1 MKYDELWERD
11 SMLHWKDIMSA
22 STRGSVALMFAGLAS
37 AAWASEM
44 VYVPINPNFG
54 GSPLNGSTL
63 LSQAQ
68 AQNKSK
74 DPDADKQD
82 KQTALQQF
90 NDSLQRAV
98 LGRVASALTSN
109 IVGPDGKLIPGTIE
123 TSDFIINIVD
133 AGNGSLTVTTTDKV
147 TGSSTSFEVGN

>member
-1 MKYDELWERD
+1 
-11 SMLHWKDIMSA
+11 MLHWKDIMGA
-22 STRGSVALMFAGLAS
+22 STRGAVVLALVGFAS

-44 VYVPINPNFG
+44 VYVPVNPNFG
-54 GSPLNGSTL
+54 GSPLNGSNL

-74 DPDADKQD
+74 DPDADQNS

>member
-1 MKYDELWERD
+1 
-11 SMLHWKDIMSA
+11 MLHWKDIMGV
-22 STRGSVALMFAGLAS
+22 STRGSVVLMLAGFAS

-44 VYVPINPNFG
+44 VYTPVNPNFG
-54 GSPLNGSTL
+54 GSPLNGSNL

-68 AQNKSK
+68 AQNKNK
-74 DPDADKQD
+74 DPDADGQN

-98 LGRVASALTSN
+98 LGRIASALTSN
-109 IVGPDGKLIPGTIE
+109 IVGPNGKLIPGTIE
-123 TSDFIINIVD
+123 TTDFVINIVD

-147 TGSSTSFEVGN
+147 TGLSTSFEVGN